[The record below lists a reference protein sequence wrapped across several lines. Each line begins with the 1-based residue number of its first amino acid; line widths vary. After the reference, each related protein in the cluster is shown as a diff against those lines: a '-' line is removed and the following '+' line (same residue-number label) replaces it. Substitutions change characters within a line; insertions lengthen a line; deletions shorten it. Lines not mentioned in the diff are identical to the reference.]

1 MSRAPRTRV
10 LIVTAVSVLA
20 LDAVLLL
27 GAGYWTQRPALL
39 VVGAV
44 SATMAVVVL
53 VSWRRHLRRLEEID
67 AARAELAAE
76 ARELSSLT
84 RDRS

>member
-1 MSRAPRTRV
+1 MSQAPRTRV
-10 LIVTAVSVLA
+10 LVVAAVSVLI

-27 GAGYWTQRPALL
+27 GAGYWMQRSALL
-39 VVGAV
+39 IAGAV
-44 SATMAVVVL
+44 SAILAVAVL

-67 AARAELAAE
+67 SARADLAAQ
-76 ARELSSLT
+76 ARELGRIT

>member
-10 LIVTAVSVLA
+10 LIVAAVSVLA
-20 LDAVLLL
+20 LDAALLL
-27 GAGYWTQRPALL
+27 AAGYWLQRPALL
-39 VVGAV
+39 VVGAG
-44 SATMAVVVL
+44 SAALAAVVL

-76 ARELSSLT
+76 ARELSRLT